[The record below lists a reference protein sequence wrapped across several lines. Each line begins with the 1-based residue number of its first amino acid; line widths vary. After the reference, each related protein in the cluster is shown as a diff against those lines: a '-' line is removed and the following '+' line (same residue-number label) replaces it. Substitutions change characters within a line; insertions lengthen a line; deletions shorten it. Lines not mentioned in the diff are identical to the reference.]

1 LPELCAADRRVL
13 KQLVEALLFER
24 LVPLTEGRRE
34 AFGEEQSFAF
44 RLGARQYRCRGRVGG
59 FGRVR
64 IAVETVTR
72 EGGGASQHVDWREL
86 VERLPAGEPARDALF
101 EELAGSVRFC
111 RWNEEHVPARS
122 RREQSYAELESSLH
136 EGHPYHPCFKA
147 RTGFSLEDHRRYG
160 PEAGASFELS
170 WLAVRGS
177 ELRHHLS
184 EAAREFWAR
193 ELGGSAAR
201 EVFAGLRAK
210 GTHAVEYGLMP
221 CHPWQLSKLRDSA
234 RDAFATGTLIA
245 LDVTAGRYRATQSLR
260 TLMPVGDTRSGHL
273 KLPLATRVSSALRT
287 LAPET
292 VKAAPAISSWLTG
305 VVRSDPFFERV
316 AGLTVLSE
324 YASIA
329 HEPPAFATSP
339 LSEQLGMICRE
350 NVISHLRESESA
362 VPFNA
367 LFACESDGRPF
378 IDPWVKRYGV
388 SRWLTSL
395 LDVAILPVWRL
406 LARHG
411 IALEAHAQNLIL
423 IHREGLPTR
432 LAVRDFHDSV
442 EYVHRF
448 LADPSRLPDFGVLDR
463 RFADAP
469 LDRYYAMSSLEEL
482 RELFTDSLFVFN
494 LCELA
499 TLLFEHYAVPEQRF
513 WTLARAVLHDCPS
526 DDATAQRG
534 ALLHLDAPRV
544 RVESLLERRLHGAS
558 ESRFHHLVPNPL
570 HRARKEPHVR
580 SPAHS
585 GHQ

>member
-1 LPELCAADRRVL
+1 LPEFCAADRRVR

-24 LVPLTEGRRE
+24 LVPLSEGRRE
-34 AFGEEQSFAF
+34 ALEEEQSFAF

-64 IAVETVTR
+64 IVADSVAR
-72 EGGGASQHVDWREL
+72 ESGALPSVDWREL
-86 VERLPAGEPARDALF
+86 VEQLPAGAAERDALF

-111 RWNEEHVPARS
+111 RWNQEQLPAPS
-122 RREQSYAELESSLH
+122 RREQSYSELESSLH

-160 PEAGASFELS
+160 PEAGASFELA
-170 WLAVRGS
+170 WIGVRGS
-177 ELRHHLS
+177 ELRSHLP
-184 EAAREFWAR
+184 EAARQFWAR
-193 ELGGSAAR
+193 ELGESVAS
-201 EVFAGLRAK
+201 EVFAELVAK
-210 GTHAVEYGLMP
+210 GTRAGEYGLMP

-245 LDVTAGRYRATQSLR
+245 LDVTAGSYRATQSLR
-260 TLMPVGDTRSGHL
+260 TLMPVQHAHGGHI
-273 KLPLATRVSSALRT
+273 KLPLATRVTSALRT

-292 VKAAPAISSWLTG
+292 VKAAPAVSGWLTG
-305 VVRSDPFFERV
+305 IVRSDPFFERV

-329 HEPPAFATSP
+329 HEPPAFATSS

-350 NVISHLRESESA
+350 NVASHLLESEAA

-367 LFACESDGRPF
+367 LFACEADGRPF
-378 IDPWVKRYGV
+378 IEPWVERYGV

-395 LDVAILPVWRL
+395 LGVAILPLWRL
-406 LARHG
+406 VAGHG

-423 IHREGLPTR
+423 IHRAGLPTR

-442 EYVHRF
+442 EYVERY
-448 LADPSRLPDFGVLDR
+448 LADPNRLPDFGVLDR
-463 RFADAP
+463 RFANAP

-499 TLLFEHYAVPEQRF
+499 ALLFEHYAVPEHRF
-513 WTLARAVLHDCPS
+513 WALVRAVLHDCPS
-526 DDATAQRG
+526 DDATEHRG
-534 ALLHLDAPRV
+534 ALLNLDAPRV
-544 RVESLLERRLHGAS
+544 RVESLLERRLHGSS

-570 HRARKEPHVR
+570 HRARKELHVR
-580 SPAHS
+580 PRAHS